1 MRGLIIIFL
10 CFQSLCSY
18 APREFFFKELLTERQ
33 SRDDGRSSN
42 VVVVG
47 DVPSFYRE
55 VVCSRIPVVV
65 KIVADGDNPF
75 LQKSFQELAD
85 EFSGRVLFVTANVSN
100 VFQVVNSIMSK
111 LRMRQINLPMI
122 LFFKSGTLVPPMLTG
137 FVPKEN
143 LTKFIG
149 KAFFGERG

>member
-1 MRGLIIIFL
+1 MRGLIIIL
-10 CFQSLCSY
+10 LLSQSLSAY
-18 APREFFFKELLTERQ
+18 VPREFFFKELITERQ
-33 SRDDGRSSN
+33 SRVDGRVSN

-55 VVCSRIPVVV
+55 VVCSRTPVVV
-65 KIVADGDNPF
+65 KITAAKDNPY
-75 LQKSFQELAD
+75 LQKAFQELAD
-85 EFSGRVLFVTANVSN
+85 EFSGRVLFVVANVSN
-100 VFQVVNSIMSK
+100 VSQVLNSIMSK
-111 LRMRQINLPMI
+111 LKMRQVNLPII